1 MTIHLDKKSGNWI
14 ADARKVIDGKQY
26 RNKKSFDTKKE
37 AKTFETDFYY
47 KLENDLLNIGGNIKL
62 SEYLDIW
69 LAYKE
74 PDLGKT
80 TYLAYKYSCK
90 SISKHLGH
98 KKLEK
103 LKALDVD
110 NLLMDLR
117 SANLSPN
124 SIKRIYRVF
133 FSAMKKAYIQD
144 RIQKNFVAKV
154 PTPKVPKDEDI
165 NPLTHQEQILFNN
178 ILNADAKPNSKTSKR
193 EGVFLTK
200 SNYAFYKLA
209 LATGLRRGELS
220 GLKWSDIDLDQNYL
234 ILKRSIAI
242 AKDNQ
247 LIEKLPKNNQ
257 KRRIDLDT
265 ETINLL
271 SEHKL
276 FMKEYQ
282 VKNQLRF
289 TNNWLFPNLD
299 GEVTHIN
306 LWSNRFKSLM
316 VRAGIQG
323 QRLHN
328 LRHTHISNLL
338 SIGANLSWVS
348 QRAGHSD
355 ISITARIYATY
366 MPEAYVGYAQ
376 EQMDKINSKVTGS

>member
-62 SEYLDIW
+62 SAFLNNW

-74 PDLGKT
+74 PELADS
-80 TYLAYKYSCK
+80 TYLSYKYSCQ
-90 SISKHLGH
+90 SISKQLGH

-103 LKALDVD
+103 LKASDVT
-110 NLLMDLR
+110 DLIR
-117 SANLSPN
+117 YLRATGSSEN

-133 FSAMKKAYIQD
+133 FNAMKQAYIED
-144 RIQKNFVAKV
+144 RIQTNFVSKID
-154 PTPKVPKDEDI
+154 TPKVKKGGVC
-165 NPLTHQEQILFNN
+165 PLTLQEQSLLIDMLEE
-178 ILNADAKPNSKTSKR
+178 DAQPDSKTSKR
-193 EGVFLTK
+193 EGIYLTK

-220 GLKWSDIDLDQNYL
+220 GLKWSDINFDENYL
-234 ILKRSIAI
+234 ILKRAI
-242 AKDNQ
+242 IIGKDNQ
-247 LIEKLPKNNQ
+247 LVTKLPKNNSFR
-257 KRRIDLDT
+257 KLDLDA
-265 ETINLL
+265 ETMKVL

-276 FMKEYQ
+276 FMSEYQ
-282 VKNQLRF
+282 VKHQLRF
-289 TNNWLFPNLD
+289 VNDWLFSDLD
-299 GEVTHIN
+299 GEITNVN
-306 LWSNRFKSLM
+306 LWSNRFKAFML
-316 VRAGIQG
+316 RAGIKG

-348 QRAGHSD
+348 QRAGHGD
-355 ISITARIYATY
+355 ISTTARIYAHY
-366 MPEAYVGYAQ
+366 MPEAHRGYAQ

>member
-1 MTIHLDKKSGNWI
+1 MSIYIDEQSGKYI
-14 ADARKVIDGKQY
+14 FDARKIVDGKEH
-26 RNKKSFDTKKE
+26 RIKKSFNTNKE
-37 AKTFETDFYY
+37 AKTYKTEFFY
-47 KLENDLLNIGGNIKL
+47 KLDNDLLNIGGNIKL
-62 SEYLDIW
+62 SAYLDKW

-74 PDLGKT
+74 PNLGKT
-80 TYLAYKYSCK
+80 TYLAYRYSCK
-90 SISKHLGH
+90 SICNLLGDM
-98 KKLEK
+98 KLEK
-103 LKALDVD
+103 LKAKDVID
-110 NLLMDLR
+110 LEIDLR
-117 SANLSPN
+117 SAGQSPN

-133 FSAMKKAYIQD
+133 SSAMKQAYIED
-144 RIQKNFVAKV
+144 RIQKNFLAKV
-154 PTPKVPKDEDI
+154 PTPKVPKDDDI
-165 NPLTHQEQILFNN
+165 HPLTHQEQILFNN
-178 ILNADAKPNSKTSKR
+178 ILNQDAKPNSKTSKR
-193 EGVFLTK
+193 EGVFLTR

-234 ILKRSIAI
+234 ILKRAIAI
-242 AKDNQ
+242 GKDNVLSQ
-247 LIEKLPKNNQ
+247 KLPKNNQ

-282 VKNQLRF
+282 IKNQLRF
-289 TNNWLFPNLD
+289 SNNWLFPNLD

-306 LWSNRFKSLM
+306 LWSNRFKSFM
-316 VRAGIQG
+316 VRAGIKG

-355 ISITARIYATY
+355 ISITARIYASY
-366 MPEAYVGYAQ
+366 MPEAYIGYAQ
-376 EQMDKINSKVTGS
+376 EQMDKVNSKVTGS